1 MSKIV
6 KSFLM
11 RFSFRVEWP
20 GNMFDMSPG
29 LLRYTPTSFEYPS
42 TEDLWRS
49 DWNNICRDFR
59 SAFNRLEM
67 EASH

>member
-11 RFSFRVEWP
+11 RFSFRIEWP

-29 LLRYTPTSFEYPS
+29 QLRYTPVQFDYPS

-49 DWNNICRDFR
+49 DWHNISCDFR
-59 SAFNRLEM
+59 SAFERLEM
-67 EASH
+67 EAAH